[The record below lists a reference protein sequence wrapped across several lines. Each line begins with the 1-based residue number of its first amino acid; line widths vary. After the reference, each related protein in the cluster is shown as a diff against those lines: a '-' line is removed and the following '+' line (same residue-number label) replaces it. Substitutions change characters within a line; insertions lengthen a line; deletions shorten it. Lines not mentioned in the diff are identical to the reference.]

1 MHLLRTDRIK
11 EDIVALIDS
20 DCYLLW
26 DMTYLAGIAK
36 KGSPVAHQGYM
47 GTPLTRMHVRACA
60 QTRAHTR
67 ECARRAVRMH
77 AQRRHS
83 LTALPWTAR
92 HRADSVSGQPDA
104 PEPGLL

>member
-60 QTRAHTR
+60 QTRTHTR

-77 AQRRHS
+77 ACMHAQRRHS
-83 LTALPWTAR
+83 LTALP
-92 HRADSVSGQPDA
+92 
-104 PEPGLL
+104 

>member
-60 QTRAHTR
+60 QTRTHTR

-83 LTALPWTAR
+83 LTALP
-92 HRADSVSGQPDA
+92 
-104 PEPGLL
+104 